1 MIKITNKKQS
11 INSLS
16 KISQKKR
23 REGKKI
29 VLCHG
34 VFDLLHIG
42 HIKHFEQAKS
52 HGDILIVSITAD
64 NFVNKGPGRP
74 AFNEVNR
81 LEAITSLSMVD
92 YATINYDLTATK
104 LINQIK
110 PNIYCKGP
118 DYRNKSKDITGEI
131 NNEIKAL
138 NKIGGKI
145 VFTGGRTFSSSNLIN
160 RYSDNITENQKKSI
174 ISIKKKYDFKKIN
187 NLVNKFKNLKVLVLG
202 EAIIDQYV
210 FCDALGKSGKEPVLA
225 LREMK
230 SENYFGGALAI
241 TRHVSQF
248 CNKTDL
254 FSMLGEK
261 KEFLSNIKKNLEKNI
276 KFNFINKKNSPT
288 IFKKRFVDYI
298 SKNKILGVYKI
309 NDDPLSTNEENILN
323 NKLKKILPKY
333 DVVIVSDYGHGFIS
347 KKTAKIICSKSKF
360 VSLNAQVNA
369 SNIGY
374 HSMRKYKGI
383 ECLIINEKE
392 IRHELRNRSSDV
404 KNLMKKLSKEQKI
417 KNIVVT
423 RGSNGSILYNLK
435 ENIFKFSD
443 AFAKKA
449 VDKIGAGDAMLSLIS
464 LCLRS
469 NFTYDM
475 SLLIGS
481 LAAAFSAETMG
492 NKEPVSKIKIL
503 KSIEHIIK

>member
-1 MIKITNKKQS
+1 MIKIINKKQS
-11 INSLS
+11 INFLS
-16 KISQKKR
+16 KLSQKKR
-23 REGKKI
+23 REGKKV

-74 AFNEVNR
+74 AFNEENR

-92 YATINYDLTATK
+92 YALINYDLTATK

-118 DYRNKSKDITGEI
+118 DYKNKSKDITGEI

-138 NKIGGKI
+138 DKIGGKI

-160 RYSDNITENQKKSI
+160 RYSENITENQKKSI

-187 NLVNKFKNLKVLVLG
+187 NLVNKFKDLKVLVLG

-225 LREMK
+225 LREME

-241 TRHVSQF
+241 TRHVAQF
-248 CNKTDL
+248 CNRTDL

-404 KNLMKKLSKEQKI
+404 KNLMKRLSKEQKI

-435 ENIFKFSD
+435 ENVFKFSD